1 MTKSEYEHIISLL
14 IAEIDEWRR
23 SRSDG
28 TKGSQADVDAW
39 FGKEET
45 VNTTADTD
53 PNASATFWFNE
64 GAKIAEDYD
73 NLQDYCDGYE
83 EAACRIFAENAR
95 EIRELNDELNYFV
108 DGYYNMVDYI
118 NELEE
123 HVDYLHLR
131 MHPIYKNNFH
141 AERKYNGQFKK

>member
-23 SRSDG
+23 SRSDE
-28 TKGSQADVDAW
+28 TKGTQADVDAW

-53 PNASATFWFNE
+53 PNASANFWFNE
-64 GAKIAEDYD
+64 GSKIAEDYD
-73 NLQDYCDGYE
+73 NLLNYHEAFE
-83 EAACRIFAENAR
+83 EETFRIFQEDAR

-118 NELEE
+118 NDL
-123 HVDYLHLR
+123 
-131 MHPIYKNNFH
+131 
-141 AERKYNGQFKK
+141 ERKYKYYRSIANVHYGKFGNL